1 MSSPVD
7 DYLSPPRF
15 EVRSAVQRALAED
28 LTPLGDLTSVLVP
41 DDAVAVAQFRA
52 RQPGVLA
59 GVDCAAE
66 TFAQVDPT
74 LELSWNLTDGARLEA
89 GSVIGT
95 VEGRLRTMLTAE
107 RTSLNFLSHLSGI
120 ATLTATFVDRV
131 AEIGSATRVW
141 DTRKTLPGLRS
152 LQKAAVRAGGGR
164 NHRANLSDAIMVK
177 DNHLT
182 GLGAAEAVALAKD
195 RWPNRTVVVECEDLA
210 QMVVAIEAGADSVL
224 LDNMSPEQVRECVV
238 RAAELQG
245 TSPRRCLL
253 EASGGINVDTVASYA
268 ATGVDLVSSGTL
280 TNSAPA
286 LDIGLDIVA

>member
-52 RQPGVLA
+52 RQPGMLA
-59 GVDCAAE
+59 GVDCVAE
-66 TFAQVDPT
+66 TFAQVDPA
-74 LELSWNLTDGARLEA
+74 LEVSWMLTDGARLESE
-89 GSVIGT
+89 SVIAT

-131 AEIGSATRVW
+131 AAVGSPTRVW

-195 RWPNRTVVVECEDLA
+195 RWPNRTVVVECEDLD
-210 QMVVAIEAGADSVL
+210 QMIVAIEAGADSVL
-224 LDNMSPEQVRECVV
+224 LDNMSPEQVGECVV

-245 TSPRRCLL
+245 ASPRRCLL
-253 EASGGINVDTVASYA
+253 EASGGINVDTVAAYA
-268 ATGVDLVSSGTL
+268 AAGVDLVSSGTL

-286 LDIGLDIVA
+286 LDIGLDIVT

>member
-1 MSSPVD
+1 MSSTVD

-66 TFAQVDPT
+66 AFAQVDPA
-74 LELSWNLTDGARLEA
+74 LEVTW
-89 GSVIGT
+89 
-95 VEGRLRTMLTAE
+95 MLTAE

-131 AEIGSATRVW
+131 AQVGSPTRVW

-164 NHRANLSDAIMVK
+164 NHRANLSDAVMVK

-210 QMVVAIEAGADSVL
+210 QMVVAIQAGADSVL
-224 LDNMSPEQVRECVV
+224 LDNMSPEQVGECVA

-286 LDIGLDIVA
+286 LDIGLDIVT